1 MKKRI
6 FSIALTAVLALPL
19 ALAGCGDGKR
29 GIDETKTQLYVGVY
43 DGGLGTDS
51 VYSLAKRFEEK
62 YAEHSFQAGKTG
74 VEVIVTPSAYSNTMA
89 DTIADLEEEVFIGT
103 AASANYLAK
112 KGLLA
117 DISDVYNK
125 PLNYDFVT
133 GETDPSQPDI
143 KPKDKIRSDLKY
155 YYLND
160 EDNKYYGFPGATSF
174 YGLVYDIELFE
185 EENLYFAKDG
195 GFVKSVSDARSAG
208 PDGKLETEY
217 DNGLPA
223 TFDEFFELCDK
234 VQ

>member
-1 MKKRI
+1 M
-6 FSIALTAVLALPL
+6 
-19 ALAGCGDGKR
+19 
-29 GIDETKTQLYVGVY
+29 
-43 DGGLGTDS
+43 
-51 VYSLAKRFEEK
+51 
-62 YAEHSFQAGKTG
+62 
-74 VEVIVTPSAYSNTMA
+74 EVIVTPSAYSNTMA

-133 GETDPSQPDI
+133 GRRTSQPDI

-174 YGLVYDIELFE
+174 GLVYDILFE

-195 GFVKSVSDARSAG
+195 GFVKSFPMSVRRARRKA
-208 PDGKLETEY
+208 
-217 DNGLPA
+217 
-223 TFDEFFELCDK
+223 
-234 VQ
+234 